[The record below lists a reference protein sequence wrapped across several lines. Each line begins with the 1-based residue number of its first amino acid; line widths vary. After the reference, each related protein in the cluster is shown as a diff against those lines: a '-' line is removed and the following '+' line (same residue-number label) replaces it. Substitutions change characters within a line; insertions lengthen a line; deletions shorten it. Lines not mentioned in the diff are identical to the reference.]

1 MIKFWKRH
9 KIRCLLLFI
18 LAYLLIGATAPFMIY
33 RKLQKDTLKEFDP
46 GRFRSGAAGT
56 ERAALLETNLS
67 AWEERLRLLDR
78 AKERIILATFDM
90 REGKSSRDILSVL
103 LAKAEEGVK
112 VQILVDG
119 VSGLIQMEG
128 HELFYALSSHP
139 NVEIKIYNKLNLL
152 KPWTLQGR
160 MHDKYVIVD
169 QEAYI
174 LGGRNTFDYF
184 IGNYTKKNVSYDREV
199 LVYNTEPESAE
210 SSLLELLNY
219 FEGVWSQKDCKLF
232 HDSEKLAEKEKVKE
246 ERAAL
251 EKRYQELQSEF
262 PELFDKSWN
271 YEEHTF
277 EAGEIHLLSNPTHV
291 NAKEPVLFA
300 SLMKLM
306 KTAEERVVIQ
316 SPYVVC
322 NRWMNSEL
330 SELGKAV
337 PDSRILLNAVEN
349 GDNFVASSDYLFHK
363 KEIIET
369 GIPLYEYDGGT
380 SNHGKSILI
389 DSDLSLIG
397 SYNLD
402 LRSTYLDT
410 ELMVVIESRELNA
423 QLSGYLKEMEEDSRR
438 VIDKDTFEAPEDLKI
453 QEASAFKRMAWTVF
467 GFIMQPFRSL
477 I

>member
-18 LAYLLIGATAPFMIY
+18 MAYLLIGATAPFMVY
-33 RKLQKDTLKEFDP
+33 RKLQKDTLKDFDP

-90 REGKSSRDILSVL
+90 REGKSARDILSVL

-128 HELFYALSSHP
+128 HELFYAPSSHP

-199 LVYNTEPESAE
+199 LVYNTEPGSA
-210 SSLLELLNY
+210 
-219 FEGVWSQKDCKLF
+219 
-232 HDSEKLAEKEKVKE
+232 
-246 ERAAL
+246 
-251 EKRYQELQSEF
+251 
-262 PELFDKSWN
+262 
-271 YEEHTF
+271 
-277 EAGEIHLLSNPTHV
+277 
-291 NAKEPVLFA
+291 
-300 SLMKLM
+300 
-306 KTAEERVVIQ
+306 
-316 SPYVVC
+316 
-322 NRWMNSEL
+322 
-330 SELGKAV
+330 
-337 PDSRILLNAVEN
+337 
-349 GDNFVASSDYLFHK
+349 
-363 KEIIET
+363 
-369 GIPLYEYDGGT
+369 
-380 SNHGKSILI
+380 
-389 DSDLSLIG
+389 
-397 SYNLD
+397 
-402 LRSTYLDT
+402 
-410 ELMVVIESRELNA
+410 
-423 QLSGYLKEMEEDSRR
+423 
-438 VIDKDTFEAPEDLKI
+438 
-453 QEASAFKRMAWTVF
+453 
-467 GFIMQPFRSL
+467 
-477 I
+477 